1 MGDSTL
7 GLLFT
12 IDADASNAQQA
23 VDQFAGNVGTGF
35 NQAAGATKPLND
47 ALLSNRETV
56 RLLSE
61 EAGVHLPRAVS
72 SAIAKM
78 LPDIASLGTAFL
90 GVFAVEEVI
99 RFAEKVHK
107 LADEF
112 NGVAAA
118 QKVMAAAAREN
129 DSIMESLAK
138 HSLDYARTQAS
149 LLVAQVAQEE
159 ATIQRLKDTEDGT
172 GRLNTMT
179 GQLVQAYH
187 FWFGESKNLAA
198 AEKQLAEDQKLRD
211 SVVKILGEDED
222 KQHKKNK
229 QAAEKAAAAEARRL
243 EALNRFNQELVK
255 EQAHYEK
262 LWETMSKHDAAEQL
276 ELEKEADKALGL
288 HSKHIGEAVGLFT
301 QLGDAQWKLTD
312 AEKNALPWLALEN
325 DKLVQMSQRSKEIT
339 EEIQNRDIPARRK
352 IELEYERQIDAS
364 RRYVA
369 QLEREVAAGKA
380 SADKLEAVKK
390 QEAEAEVIFNQQRIA
405 SLKQL
410 QIEQE
415 KATMMA
421 GVSLLQTL
429 GFRKAAA
436 ITEAIWETAQA
447 YAAFARYDYWSGA
460 QHLLAAAEYGV
471 VAGQSGGRGGAGGSA
486 TGPATAAGTVA
497 GSQAALA
504 PGASSPQRSSLVV
517 NLHLDG
523 RQFATAIIPSLSHAV
538 QHNDANLIA
547 RVSRVQTPYGGR

>member
-1 MGDSTL
+1 MGGLNSSI
-7 GLLFT
+7 GLLFE
-12 IDADASNAQQA
+12 INADPSKAQEA
-23 VDQFAGNVGTGF
+23 IDQFAGNVGTGF

-72 SAIAKM
+72 SAIAQM

-90 GVFAVEEVI
+90 GVFAVEEVVK
-99 RFAEKVHK
+99 FAEKVHK

-112 NGVAAA
+112 NGIAAA
-118 QKVMAAAAREN
+118 EKVMASVGREN
-129 DSIMESLAK
+129 DSIMENLAR
-138 HSLDYARTQAS
+138 HSLDYARSQVTLLLGATMVSEANLENAKKADEGQTQ
-149 LLVAQVAQEE
+149 
-159 ATIQRLKDTEDGT
+159 
-172 GRLNTMT
+172 
-179 GQLVQAYH
+179 QLAALIPIVTLYH
-187 FWFGESKNLAA
+187 QWFGASKDVVGAQKELARLT
-198 AEKQLAEDQKLRD
+198 ELRD
-211 SVVKILGEDED
+211 KLAKILSEDET
-222 KQHKKNK
+222 K
-229 QAAEKAAAAEARRL
+229 AAKDAATAVERAAAAEQRRL

-255 EQAHYEK
+255 EEAHYEK

-288 HSKHIGEAVGLFT
+288 HSKHVGEAVGLFT

-312 AEKNALPWLALEN
+312 AQKNALPWLALEN
-325 DKLVQMSQRSKEIT
+325 DRLVQMSQRSKEIT

-447 YAAFARYDYWSGA
+447 YAAFGRYDYWSGA

-471 VAGQSGGRGGAGGSA
+471 IAGQSGRGASAGGSSA
-486 TGPATAAGTVA
+486 GPATAAGTVA
-497 GSQAALA
+497 GSQAPLA
-504 PGASSPQRSSLVV
+504 PGATPGQQHNIVV
-517 NLHLDG
+517 KIESD
-523 RQFATAIIPSLSHAV
+523 IPYTIKKISHEV
-538 QHNDANLIA
+538 THNDANLIA
-547 RVSRVQTPYGGR
+547 RQSRHQTPFGGR